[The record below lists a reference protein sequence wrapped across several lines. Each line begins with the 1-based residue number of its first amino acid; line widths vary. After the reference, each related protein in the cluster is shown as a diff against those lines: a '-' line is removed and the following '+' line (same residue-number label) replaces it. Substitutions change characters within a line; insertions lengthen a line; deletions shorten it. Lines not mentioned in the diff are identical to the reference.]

1 MLKHRVTKLQFNRV
15 VKILTEKLFEK
26 FPNHHFT
33 LTTHELMKA
42 ELFHIQYLLSQQ
54 EKNNL
59 WMTPMEICASDDGR
73 FFLKPDMTNIL
84 ILDFDE

>member
-1 MLKHRVTKLQFNRV
+1 
-15 VKILTEKLFEK
+15 
-26 FPNHHFT
+26 
-33 LTTHELMKA
+33 MKA